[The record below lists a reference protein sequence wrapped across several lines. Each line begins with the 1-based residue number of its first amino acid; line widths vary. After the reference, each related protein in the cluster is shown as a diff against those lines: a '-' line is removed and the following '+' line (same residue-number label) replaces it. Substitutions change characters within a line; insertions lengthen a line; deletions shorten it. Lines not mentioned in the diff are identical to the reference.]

1 MNINGLY
8 RLLTRSPLRQVGTWA
23 ISLALAATLL
33 VGPRPSPAQ
42 APPPLQIDVVGGLA
56 GVSQYERLEQ
66 PFWSSRVPEITGGRV
81 QAQIVPFDRSGV
93 RGQEM
98 LQLLRLGVV
107 SFGNV
112 LLGLAAGD
120 EPELNAVDL
129 PLLSP
134 DIGALRQVVSLWR
147 PRLEAVLR
155 ERFGIHLLAVY
166 TYSPQVVFCREPFTG
181 LADLT
186 GRRIRTSSVGQSEL
200 VTALGGTPVV
210 IPFSE
215 IVPAV
220 RSGVVAC
227 AITGAKSGNSL
238 GLHEVTT
245 HVSRLGI
252 SWGVSVFAA
261 NQDAWDAL
269 PTEVQEQLQRGLA
282 ELEREIWKDADR
294 EIRDGLDCNAGRQG
308 CTTGRLGRMTIV
320 EERRQ
325 DDAWRLRL
333 LASSVVP
340 NWVRRCGEECAA
352 TWNRYMAP
360 ALGVSATVTP

>member
-1 MNINGLY
+1 MALSAV
-8 RLLTRSPLRQVGTWA
+8 T
-23 ISLALAATLL
+23 LAAPL
-33 VGPRPSPAQ
+33 PAAAQ
-42 APPPLQIDVVGGLA
+42 ASAPVQIDVVGGLA

-112 LLGLAAGD
+112 LLGLAATD
-120 EPELNAVDL
+120 EPELNVVDL

-134 DIGALRQVVSLWR
+134 DIAALARAVALWR
-147 PRLEAVLR
+147 PRLEAVLQD
-155 ERFGIHLLAVY
+155 RFGIRLLAVY
-166 TYSPQVVFCREPFTG
+166 TYPSQVVFCREPFNG
-181 LADLT
+181 LSNLA
-186 GRRIRTSSVGQSEL
+186 GRRVRTSSVGQSEL
-200 VTALGGTPVV
+200 VTALGATPVV

-215 IVPAV
+215 IVSSV
-220 RSGVVAC
+220 RTGVVAC
-227 AITGAKSGNSL
+227 AITGAKSGNAI

-245 HVSRLGI
+245 HVSNLGI

-269 PTEVQEQLQRGLA
+269 PTEVQQQLQQGLA
-282 ELEREIWKDADR
+282 ELERRVWEDADR
-294 EIRDGLDCNAGRQG
+294 ETREGLACNAGQAG
-308 CTTGRLGRMTIV
+308 CTTGRLGRMSIV

-325 DDAWRLRL
+325 DNAWRLRL
-333 LASSVVP
+333 LADSVVP
-340 NWVRRCGEECAA
+340 NWVRRCGQECAA

-360 ALGVSATVTP
+360 ALGIAAKVPR

>member
-1 MNINGLY
+1 MSII
-8 RLLTRSPLRQVGTWA
+8 RHLRTQACTALGKAGTWA
-23 ISLALAATLL
+23 ASLGLAAALL
-33 VGPRPSPAQ
+33 AGACPSAAQPAS
-42 APPPLQIDVVGGLA
+42 PIQIDVVGGLA
-56 GVSQYERLEQ
+56 GVSQFERLER
-66 PFWSSRVPEITGGRV
+66 PFWSNRVPEITGGQA
-81 QAQIVPFDRSGV
+81 QAQIVPFDRSGI

-112 LLGLAAGD
+112 LLGLAAAD
-120 EPELNAVDL
+120 EPELNAIDL

-134 DIGALRQVVSLWR
+134 DIAALRRVVSLWR
-147 PRLEAVLR
+147 PRLEVVLQ
-155 ERFGIHLLAVY
+155 ERFGLKLLAVY
-166 TYSPQVVFCREPFTG
+166 TYPPQVVFCREPFTG
-181 LADLT
+181 LADLA
-186 GRRIRTSSVGQSEL
+186 GRRVRTSSVGQSEL

-220 RSGVVAC
+220 RNGTVTC
-227 AITGAKSGNSL
+227 AITGAKSGNAL

-252 SWGVSVFAA
+252 SWGVSVFVA

-269 PTEVQEQLQRGLA
+269 PPGVQDQLQRGLSN
-282 ELEREIWKDADR
+282 LEQEVWADADR
-294 EIRDGLDCNAGRQG
+294 EIRDGLDCNTGRPN
-308 CTTGRLGRMTIV
+308 CSTGRLGRMTAV

-325 DDAWRLRL
+325 DDAWRMRL

-340 NWVRRCGEECAA
+340 SWVRRCGEECAIA
-352 TWNRYMAP
+352 WNRYMAP
-360 ALGVSATVTP
+360 DLGLTAPVGP